1 MRKKTF
7 LFSFFSIFFI
17 PVSLF
22 SSVDSARNLV
32 HLLNYIA
39 SDYPGAVQHRK
50 VISKL
55 EYDEQVEFSLSVIQI
70 AQSEKIFQGSQTI
83 VPELKELRK
92 LVLEKAP
99 EEKIRK
105 VVDRIKAQVFL
116 SSGLQQSPKKW
127 PNLQHGRELYSKN
140 CVQCHG
146 LNGHGDGPSSGSLEP
161 KASNFLDTKNNFI
174 SPFQFFNAIRLG
186 VPGTAMASFGQFS
199 ETETW
204 DLAFYLAS
212 FRHQGK
218 NSAGLLTHPWTMEQV
233 ASLSD
238 DELSRITPVPE
249 NLESALALAR
259 TYDVAEGSENSL
271 ISLTFKNLE
280 EAFEEFKN
288 RNFEV
293 AKSKAIAAY
302 LEGVEPLEPKLRL
315 NDPDYT
321 LKLEES
327 LASFRKLIDQR
338 VEVTELEKS
347 FQKNKELLKEA
358 QKVLE
363 TKPTSF
369 WITFSVASGIFL
381 REALE
386 AALLLITLLGV
397 VRSIGNSKAALYIH
411 GGWVAA
417 FLVGLSS
424 WFFFGWIVKLSGL
437 GRELLE
443 GSISMVAVVV
453 LLYFGFW
460 LHRKTEIGKWRAFI
474 NQLVKSALDNRKL
487 FGLSVVAFMGVFR
500 EAFETVLFL
509 RALLIESPGQGLAI
523 ILGVA
528 SSFLVVLIASAGAV
542 KYSAKLPL
550 KQLFSLSSAMMLFLS
565 FILIGKSIHA
575 FQEVGVFSANLAPGF
590 GRVDWLGVFPTWET
604 LIPQLILVVVSLTEW
619 LRPRLKQRP
628 QKCHSGS

>member
-7 LFSFFSIFFI
+7 LFSFLFIFFI
-17 PVSLF
+17 PFSLF

-39 SDYPGAVQHRK
+39 SDYPGAVQHGK

-70 AQSEKIFQGSQTI
+70 AQSEKVFQGSQTI
-83 VPELKELRK
+83 VPELKQLRK
-92 LVLEKAP
+92 LVFEKAP

-116 SSGLQQSPKKW
+116 TSGLQQAPKKW
-127 PNLQHGRELYSKN
+127 PNLQHGKELYSKN

-146 LNGHGDGPSSGSLEP
+146 VNGHGDGPSSGSLEP
-161 KASNFLDTKNNFI
+161 KASNFLDTKNEFI

-186 VPGTAMASFGQFS
+186 VPGTAMASFGQLS
-199 ETETW
+199 EIETW

-369 WITFSVASGIFL
+369 WITYSVASGIFL

-417 FLVGLSS
+417 FVVGLSS

-523 ILGVA
+523 IFGVA
-528 SSFLVVLIASAGAV
+528 SSFLVVLIASAGAL

-575 FQEVGVFSANLAPGF
+575 FQEAGVFSANLVPGF
-590 GRVDWLGVFPTWET
+590 GRVDWLGIFPTWET

>member
-1 MRKKTF
+1 MIKKIF
-7 LFSFFSIFFI
+7 LLFFGGLIFA

-39 SDYPGAVQHRK
+39 SDYPGAVHNGK
-50 VISKL
+50 VISQT
-55 EYDEQVEFSLSVIQI
+55 EYEEQVEFSLSLIQM
-70 AQSEKIFQGSQTI
+70 AQSEKMFQESQTI

-92 LVLEKAP
+92 LVLEKASK
-99 EEKIRK
+99 EKVRNAA
-105 VVDRIKAQVFL
+105 DNIKTQVFL
-116 SSGLQQSPKKW
+116 ISGLQQAPRKW
-127 PNLQHGRELYSKN
+127 PNLQHGKDLYSKN

-146 LNGHGDGPSSGSLEP
+146 MNGHGDGPSSGSLDP
-161 KASNFLDTKNNFI
+161 KPANFFDAKNDFI

-186 VPGTAMASFGQFS
+186 VQGTSMAAFEWFS

-212 FRHQGK
+212 LRHQGK
-218 NSAGLLTHPWTMEQV
+218 NRAELLTHPWTLEQV

-238 DELSRITPVPE
+238 TELSKITPAPE

-259 TYDVAEGSENSL
+259 TFDVAEGSENSL
-271 ISLTFKNLE
+271 ISLTNKNLD
-280 EAFEEFKN
+280 EAFEAFKN
-288 RNFEV
+288 KNFEV

-315 NDPDYT
+315 NDPEYT

-338 VEVTELEKS
+338 VEVVELEKS
-347 FQKNKELLKEA
+347 FQKNKGLLKEA

-363 TKPTSF
+363 TKPSSF
-369 WITFSVASGIFL
+369 WVTFSVASGIFL

-397 VRSIGNSKAALYIH
+397 VRSIGNSRAALYIH
-411 GGWVAA
+411 GGWIAA
-417 FLVGLSS
+417 FVVGLSS
-424 WFFFGWIVKLSGL
+424 WFFSGWIVKLSGL

-443 GSISMVAVVV
+443 GSISMMAVGV

-474 NQLVKSALDNRKL
+474 NQLVKSALDNKKL
-487 FGLSVVAFMGVFR
+487 FGLAVVAFMGVFR

-509 RALLIESPGQGLAI
+509 RALLIESPGQDMAI
-523 ILGVA
+523 TLGVA
-528 SSFLVVLIASAGAV
+528 SSFVLVLIASAGAI

-575 FQEVGVFSANLAPGF
+575 FQEAGVFSANLAPGF

-604 LIPQLILVVVSLTEW
+604 LIPQMILLTVSLMVW
-619 LRPRLKQRP
+619 IKPKLKRKP
-628 QKCHSGS
+628 QSCHS